1 MWKAVTGYEGLY
13 EVSSFG
19 EVCNHKGR
27 IMRAWDINSGY
38 LSLKLTKD
46 SKPTPF
52 LVHRLVAREFCKG
65 YSPELEV
72 DHINSNKQ
80 DNRAEN
86 LRWVTRKENIGFN
99 VERGTNSIAKARESI
114 DNRKSVVMIDCKTGK
129 EIRRFPS
136 VQEASLFVNGSTNGA
151 HISSVCNGKR
161 AKAYGYMWKHV

>member
-13 EVSSFG
+13 EVSSSG
-19 EVCNHKGR
+19 EVRNHKGR
-27 IMRAWDINSGY
+27 VMRVWNINSGY

-46 SKPTPF
+46 RKALPF
-52 LVHRLVAREFCKG
+52 LVHRLVAKEFCKG

-114 DNRKSVVMIDCKTGK
+114 DNRKPVAMLDPTTRE
-129 EIRRFPS
+129 EIRVFPS
-136 VQEASLFVNGSTNGA
+136 VKEASIFLTGSGNCN

-161 AKAYGYMWKHV
+161 AKALGYSWKHV